1 MDWDAIADKLGT
13 AFLADPN
20 PLVTQFT
27 AASGASTTKLKP
39 SEIASA
45 ITIARNQAAHVD
57 RESNGIMSRVEM
69 DPLE

>member
-13 AFLADPN
+13 AFLADPQ

-27 AASGASTTKLKP
+27 SASGASTTKLKP

-57 RESNGIMSRVEM
+57 SNQKSM
-69 DPLE
+69 LEKQATF